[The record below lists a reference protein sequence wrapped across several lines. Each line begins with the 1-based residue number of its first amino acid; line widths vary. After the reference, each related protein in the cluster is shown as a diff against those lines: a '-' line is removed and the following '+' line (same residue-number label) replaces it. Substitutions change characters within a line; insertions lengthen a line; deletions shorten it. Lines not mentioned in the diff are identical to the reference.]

1 MTSDAKQCFA
11 SYGRLTGKLAIRLW
25 LSGAST
31 MWKRS
36 IYLVSC
42 KATL

>member
-1 MTSDAKQCFA
+1 MSSDAKQCFA
-11 SYGRLTGKLAIRLW
+11 NYGRLTGKLDIRLW

-31 MWKRS
+31 LCKRS

-42 KATL
+42 KATP

>member
-1 MTSDAKQCFA
+1 MSSDAKQCFA
-11 SYGRLTGKLAIRLW
+11 SYGRLTGKLDIRLW

-31 MWKRS
+31 LCKRS

-42 KATL
+42 KATP